1 MFPVIELRARIVR
14 VLSLARGE
22 TIADTFGWAAKRP
35 TRLALVS
42 VGSVD
47 GYPRSARPF
56 DNKLQ
61 AIVDGQ
67 RCPVVG
73 HPSMDLL
80 AIDVTDVSDPTAT
93 RHGNMATLVGAE
105 ISIDDLAAASKSSGR
120 ELLIH
125 LGRRFHRIYYA
136 T

>member
-1 MFPVIELRARIVR
+1 
-14 VLSLARGE
+14 
-22 TIADTFGWAAKRP
+22 
-35 TRLALVS
+35 
-42 VGSVD
+42 VD